1 MDEIITAVV
10 IGLVLIILGI
20 FNAKGNLRSIHSY
33 HWKRVTPENIKSYGR
48 LVGSGTITIGAAILL
63 FGILSFVYEK
73 TQVLPFNII
82 GAAILI
88 ASLVIGFVLIFYAM
102 IKYNKGIF

>member
-10 IGLVLIILGI
+10 IGLVLIILGV
-20 FNAKGNLRSIHSY
+20 FNVKGNLRTIHSY
-33 HWKRVTPENIKSYGR
+33 HWKRVTPENIKPYGR

-63 FGILSFVYEK
+63 FGVLSFVYEK

-82 GAAILI
+82 GSAILI

>member
-1 MDEIITAVV
+1 MDEIITAIV

-33 HWKRVTPENIKSYGR
+33 HWKRVAPENIKPYGR
-48 LVGSGTITIGAAILL
+48 LVGSGTITIGVAILL
-63 FGILSFVYEK
+63 FGVLSFVYEK

-82 GAAILI
+82 GSAILI